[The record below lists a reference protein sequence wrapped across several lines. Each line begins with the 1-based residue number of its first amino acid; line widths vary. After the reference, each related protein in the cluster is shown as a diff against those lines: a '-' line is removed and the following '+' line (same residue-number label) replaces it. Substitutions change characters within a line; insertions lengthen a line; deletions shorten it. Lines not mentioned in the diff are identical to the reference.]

1 MIERFLTAI
10 WRPTG
15 YGEIRVIDPRL
26 PAGDPAKVRQR
37 FFDLSEGGLTTV
49 VQHVTTVADEG
60 GRDIYFGVM
69 PRMRRAGK
77 NADVMP
83 LTDVLWADLDAK
95 HAANGKAGV
104 WANVHRS
111 PVSPSIIVDSGN
123 GYHAYWLLRD
133 LVPFEDA
140 SLAMKSIAKRIGG
153 DHTYDA
159 ARVLRVPGTTNYKN
173 GEDLHAVRVIT
184 FNPKRRYRW
193 ADFEVD
199 AEREERAVRREL
211 RSPNDPIGVLP
222 DWLDELIAGGA
233 PQGQRSEAAFKV
245 CVWLLRFGYSD
256 GDIFAVFESNPNGIG
271 SKYAERKDGD
281 RWLALTIRSARERA

>member
-1 MIERFLTAI
+1 MIEQFLTAV

-49 VQHVTTVADEG
+49 VQHVTTVAEEG
-60 GRDIYFGVM
+60 GRDIYFGVL
-69 PRMRRAGK
+69 PRMRRSGK

-95 HAANGKAGV
+95 HATGGKSGV
-104 WANVHRS
+104 WANVGRS

-173 GEDLHAVRVIT
+173 GEDLHAVRVIA

-199 AEREERAVRREL
+199 AEREQKAVRREV
-211 RSPNDPIGVLP
+211 RAPVDGGALP
-222 DWLDELIAGGA
+222 DWLEDLIAKGA

-256 GDIFAVFESNPNGIG
+256 NDIFAVFEHNPAGIG
-271 SKYAERKDGD
+271 AKYHERKDGE
-281 RWLALTIRSARERA
+281 RWLTVTIRSARERA